1 MLYVAISIL
10 VVVAIGALIGSCWM
24 PESYN
29 DVKKIVVG
37 LSTGIITSALVTVY
51 IENINARMDKKR
63 KVRYKQMLLNPLY
76 MSIDRLYKRLIL
88 NINEYRVREEYV
100 GYYFLPIKETKEISE
115 FFDITIYYSNSNIY
129 PREEYNRR
137 FEELKTFYDIRLE
150 GGQLL
155 TSELALRMADV
166 TDFINREVSVY
177 VARNGQVLAVSVGND
192 QSVELPPVEG
202 RRGASRLSGVR
213 CVHTHP
219 NGNPLLSGVDISALK
234 NNRFDA
240 MIAVGVTSPDIS
252 QSQMSFGMITGIDDN
267 EQYQVECYGPLTLQE
282 AEGVFFP
289 NLAAMVERIL
299 DKQTGSASLAQ
310 GTERAIIVGMEYGA
324 PNSSG
329 WTAEDSLEELKQL
342 ADTAGAEVVARFLQ
356 KRPKPDPAFF
366 IGRGKV
372 QELALYVQQE
382 NVDLCI
388 FDDELSPA
396 QQRNIEQSM
405 GVRVLDRT
413 ALILDIFA
421 QRAHTNEGKLQV
433 ELAQLQY
440 TLPRI
445 MGKGLALSRLGG
457 GIGTRGPGETKLEVD
472 RRRIRDRIAYIKECI
487 GKVKSVRT
495 LHRAGRAK
503 ASVPTVSLVGYT
515 NAGKSTLLN
524 TLTNSDIYAQDQL
537 FATLDP
543 TTRQLDLP
551 NKQQAILTDTV
562 GFIQRL
568 PHQLVA
574 AFQST
579 LEEVVQSDVL
589 LHVID
594 VSHELY
600 KEQAAAVY
608 QVLDELGAKD
618 KTIITVYNKID
629 KLPPD
634 SGLAERL
641 SKEENSI
648 CISAK
653 ARYNLDGLLALIA
666 ENLKLKAVEESFLVP
681 YSDSAAVG
689 RLHDAGTV
697 LEQEYLAEGT
707 LLKVRLD
714 AEQVQQ
720 FAKYLAADAKA

>member
-1 MLYVAISIL
+1 MANEIYGNL
-10 VVVAIGALIGSCWM
+10 
-24 PESYN
+24 
-29 DVKKIVVG
+29 K
-37 LSTGIITSALVTVY
+37 GI
-51 IENINARMDKKR
+51 R
-63 KVRYKQMLLNPLY
+63 
-76 MSIDRLYKRLIL
+76 
-88 NINEYRVREEYV
+88 
-100 GYYFLPIKETKEISE
+100 
-115 FFDITIYYSNSNIY
+115 NSVI
-129 PREEYNRR
+129 
-137 FEELKTFYDIRLE
+137 EELKTFYDIRIE
-150 GGQLL
+150 GGSLL
-155 TSELALRMADV
+155 NTELALRMADV

-177 VARNGQVLAVSVGND
+177 LSRSGQVLAVAVGND

-202 RRGASRLSGVR
+202 RRGTSRLSGVR

-219 NGNPLLSGVDISALK
+219 NGNPNLSGVDISALK

-240 MIAVGVTSPDIS
+240 MVAIGVTSPNFS
-252 QSQMSFGMITGIDDN
+252 ESVLTFGMITGIDDN
-267 EQYQVECYGPLTLQE
+267 EQYEVECYGTLTPTE
-282 AEGVFFP
+282 AEGIFFP
-289 NLAAMVERIL
+289 NLVATVERIL
-299 DKQTGSASLAQ
+299 DKQSGSASLAQ
-310 GTERAIIVGMEYGA
+310 GTERAIIVGMEYGGGA
-324 PNSSG
+324 SIIG
-329 WTAEDSLEELKQL
+329 WSAEDSLEELKQL

-396 QQRNIEQSM
+396 QQRNIEQAM

-445 MGKGLALSRLGG
+445 MGKGLSLSRLGG

-472 RRRIRDRIAYIKECI
+472 RRRIRDRIAYIKGCI
-487 GKVKSVRT
+487 SKVKNVRT
-495 LHRAGRAK
+495 LQRSGRAK

-579 LEEVVQSDVL
+579 LEEVVEADVL

-600 KEQAAAVY
+600 KEQANAVY
-608 QVLDELGAKD
+608 HVLEELGAKD

-629 KLPPD
+629 KLPEG
-634 SGLAERL
+634 SALAERL
-641 SKEENSI
+641 AKEENSI

-653 ARYNLDGLLALIA
+653 ARLNLDGLLALIA
-666 ENLKLKAVEESFLVP
+666 ENLKLKSVEESFLVS
-681 YSDSAAVG
+681 YSDSAAVS
-689 RLHDAGTV
+689 RLHEAGTV

-707 LLKVRLD
+707 LLKVRME
-714 AEQVQQ
+714 AEQVQE
-720 FAKYLAADAKA
+720 FEKYLSTK

>member
-1 MLYVAISIL
+1 M
-10 VVVAIGALIGSCWM
+10 
-24 PESYN
+24 N
-29 DVKKIVVG
+29 DIFGNIK
-37 LSTGIITSALVTVY
+37 GI
-51 IENINARMDKKR
+51 R
-63 KVRYKQMLLNPLY
+63 
-76 MSIDRLYKRLIL
+76 
-88 NINEYRVREEYV
+88 
-100 GYYFLPIKETKEISE
+100 
-115 FFDITIYYSNSNIY
+115 NSVI
-129 PREEYNRR
+129 
-137 FEELKTFYDIRLE
+137 EELQTLYDVRLASA
-150 GGQLL
+150 QLL
-155 TSELALRMADV
+155 TGELALKMADI

-177 VARNGQVLAVSVGND
+177 ISRSGQVVAVAVGND

-202 RRGASRLSGVR
+202 RRGSSRLSGVR

-219 NGNPLLSGVDISALK
+219 GGNPNLSGVDISALK

-240 MIAVGVTSPDIS
+240 MVAIGVTSPDFT
-252 QSQMSFGMITGIDDN
+252 QSVMTFAMITGIDEN
-267 EQYQVECYGPLTLQE
+267 EQYQVEGYGPLTFAE
-282 AEGVFFP
+282 AEGIYFP
-289 NLAAMVERIL
+289 NLVATVERIL
-299 DKQTGSASLAQ
+299 DKQSGSTSLAQ
-310 GTERAIIVGMEYGA
+310 GTERTILVGMEYAGGA
-324 PNSSG
+324 GIVG

-342 ADTAGAEVVARFLQ
+342 ADTAGAEVVAKFLQ

-366 IGRGKV
+366 IGKGKV

-382 NVDLCI
+382 NIDLCI

-396 QQRNIEQSM
+396 QQRNIEQAM

-445 MGKGLALSRLGG
+445 MGKGLRLSRLGG

-472 RRRIRDRIAYIKECI
+472 RRRIRDRIAYIKDCI
-487 GKVKSVRT
+487 SKVKNVRA
-495 LHRAGRAK
+495 LHRAGRNK

-524 TLTNSDIYAQDQL
+524 TLTNSDIYAKDQL

-579 LEEVVQSDVL
+579 LEEVVESDVL

-600 KEQAAAVY
+600 KEQSNAVY
-608 QVLDELGAKD
+608 NVLEEIGAKD

-629 KLPPD
+629 KLPEG

-641 SKEENSI
+641 AKEENSI

-653 ARYNLDGLLALIA
+653 GRINLDKLLELIA
-666 ENLKLKAVEESFLVP
+666 DNLKMKSVEEIFLVP
-681 YSDSAAVG
+681 YSDSAAAS
-689 RLHDAGTV
+689 RLHDVGTV

-707 LLKVRLD
+707 QMKVRLD
-714 AEQVQQ
+714 ADKLGE
-720 FAKYLAADAKA
+720 FEKYLIEA

>member
-1 MLYVAISIL
+1 M
-10 VVVAIGALIGSCWM
+10 
-24 PESYN
+24 N
-29 DVKKIVVG
+29 DIFGNIK
-37 LSTGIITSALVTVY
+37 GI
-51 IENINARMDKKR
+51 R
-63 KVRYKQMLLNPLY
+63 
-76 MSIDRLYKRLIL
+76 
-88 NINEYRVREEYV
+88 
-100 GYYFLPIKETKEISE
+100 
-115 FFDITIYYSNSNIY
+115 NSVI
-129 PREEYNRR
+129 
-137 FEELKTFYDIRLE
+137 EELQTLYDVRLAS
-150 GGQLL
+150 GQLL
-155 TSELALRMADV
+155 TGELALKMADI

-177 VARNGQVLAVSVGND
+177 ISRSGQVVAVAVGND

-202 RRGASRLSGVR
+202 RRGSSRLSGVR

-219 NGNPLLSGVDISALK
+219 GGNPNLSGVDISALK

-240 MIAVGVTSPDIS
+240 MVAIGVTSPDFT
-252 QSQMSFGMITGIDDN
+252 QSVMTFAMITGIDEN
-267 EQYQVECYGPLTLQE
+267 EQYQVEGYGPLTFAE
-282 AEGVFFP
+282 AEGIYFP
-289 NLAAMVERIL
+289 NLVATVERIL
-299 DKQTGSASLAQ
+299 DKQSGSTSLAQ
-310 GTERAIIVGMEYGA
+310 GTERTILVGMEYAGGA
-324 PNSSG
+324 GIVG

-342 ADTAGAEVVARFLQ
+342 ADTAGAEVVAKFLQ

-366 IGRGKV
+366 IGKGKV

-382 NVDLCI
+382 NIDLCI

-396 QQRNIEQSM
+396 QQRNIEQAM

-445 MGKGLALSRLGG
+445 MGKGLSLSRLGG

-472 RRRIRDRIAYIKECI
+472 RRRIRDRIAYIKDCI
-487 GKVKSVRT
+487 SKVKNVRA
-495 LHRAGRAK
+495 LHRAGRNK

-524 TLTNSDIYAQDQL
+524 ILTNSDIYAKDQL

-579 LEEVVQSDVL
+579 LEEVVESDVL

-600 KEQAAAVY
+600 KEQSNAVY
-608 QVLDELGAKD
+608 NVLEEIGAKD

-629 KLPPD
+629 KLPEG

-641 SKEENSI
+641 AKEENSI

-653 ARYNLDGLLALIA
+653 GRINLDKLLELIA
-666 ENLKLKAVEESFLVP
+666 DNLKMKSVEEIFLVP
-681 YSDSAAVG
+681 YSDSAAAS
-689 RLHDAGTV
+689 RLHDVGTV

-707 LLKVRLD
+707 QMKVRLD
-714 AEQVQQ
+714 ADKLGE
-720 FAKYLAADAKA
+720 FEKYLIEA

>member
-1 MLYVAISIL
+1 MANEIYGNL
-10 VVVAIGALIGSCWM
+10 
-24 PESYN
+24 
-29 DVKKIVVG
+29 K
-37 LSTGIITSALVTVY
+37 GIRNSV
-51 IENINARMDKKR
+51 
-63 KVRYKQMLLNPLY
+63 
-76 MSIDRLYKRLIL
+76 ID
-88 NINEYRVREEYV
+88 
-100 GYYFLPIKETKEISE
+100 
-115 FFDITIYYSNSNIY
+115 
-129 PREEYNRR
+129 
-137 FEELKTFYDIRLE
+137 ELKTFYDIRIE
-150 GGQLL
+150 GGSLL
-155 TSELALRMADV
+155 NTELAMRMADV

-177 VARNGQVLAVSVGND
+177 LSRSGQVLAVAVGND

-202 RRGASRLSGVR
+202 RRGTSRLSGVR

-219 NGNPLLSGVDISALK
+219 NGNPNLSGVDISALK

-240 MIAVGVTSPDIS
+240 MVAIGVTSPNFS
-252 QSQMSFGMITGIDDN
+252 ESVLTFGMITGIDDN
-267 EQYQVECYGPLTLQE
+267 EQYEVECYGTLTPTE
-282 AEGVFFP
+282 AEGIFFP
-289 NLAAMVERIL
+289 NLVATVERIL
-299 DKQTGSASLAQ
+299 DKQSGSASLAQ
-310 GTERAIIVGMEYGA
+310 GTERAIIVGMEYGGGA
-324 PNSSG
+324 SIIG
-329 WTAEDSLEELKQL
+329 WSAEDSLEELKQL

-396 QQRNIEQSM
+396 QQRNIEQAM

-445 MGKGLALSRLGG
+445 MGKGLSLSRLGG

-472 RRRIRDRIAYIKECI
+472 RRRIRDRIAYIKGCI
-487 GKVKSVRT
+487 SKVKNVRT
-495 LHRAGRAK
+495 LQRSGRAK

-579 LEEVVQSDVL
+579 LEEVVEADVL

-600 KEQAAAVY
+600 KEQANAVY
-608 QVLDELGAKD
+608 HVLEELGAKD

-629 KLPPD
+629 KLPEG
-634 SGLAERL
+634 SALAERL
-641 SKEENSI
+641 AKEENSI

-653 ARYNLDGLLALIA
+653 ARLNLDGLLALIA
-666 ENLKLKAVEESFLVP
+666 ENLKLKSVEESFLVP
-681 YSDSAAVG
+681 YSDSAAVS
-689 RLHDAGTV
+689 RLHEAGTV

-707 LLKVRLD
+707 LLKVRME
-714 AEQVQQ
+714 AEQVQE
-720 FAKYLAADAKA
+720 FEKYLFNK

>member
-1 MLYVAISIL
+1 M
-10 VVVAIGALIGSCWM
+10 
-24 PESYN
+24 N
-29 DVKKIVVG
+29 DIFGNIK
-37 LSTGIITSALVTVY
+37 GI
-51 IENINARMDKKR
+51 R
-63 KVRYKQMLLNPLY
+63 
-76 MSIDRLYKRLIL
+76 
-88 NINEYRVREEYV
+88 
-100 GYYFLPIKETKEISE
+100 
-115 FFDITIYYSNSNIY
+115 NSVI
-129 PREEYNRR
+129 
-137 FEELKTFYDIRLE
+137 EELQTLYDVRLAS
-150 GGQLL
+150 GQLL
-155 TSELALRMADV
+155 TGELALKMADI

-177 VARNGQVLAVSVGND
+177 ISRSGQVVAVAVGND

-202 RRGASRLSGVR
+202 RRGSSRLSGVR

-219 NGNPLLSGVDISALK
+219 GGNPNLSGVDISALK

-240 MIAVGVTSPDIS
+240 MVAIGVTSPDFT
-252 QSQMSFGMITGIDDN
+252 QSVMTFAMITGIDEN
-267 EQYQVECYGPLTLQE
+267 EQYQVEGYGPLTFAE
-282 AEGVFFP
+282 AEGIYFP
-289 NLAAMVERIL
+289 NLVATVERIL
-299 DKQTGSASLAQ
+299 DKQSGSTSLAQ
-310 GTERAIIVGMEYGA
+310 GTERTILVGMEYAGGVGIV
-324 PNSSG
+324 G

-342 ADTAGAEVVARFLQ
+342 ADTAGAEVVAKFLQ

-366 IGRGKV
+366 IGKGKV

-382 NVDLCI
+382 NIDLCI

-396 QQRNIEQSM
+396 QQRNIEQAM

-445 MGKGLALSRLGG
+445 MGKGLSLSRLGG

-472 RRRIRDRIAYIKECI
+472 RRRIRDRIAYIKDCI
-487 GKVKSVRT
+487 SKVKNVRA
-495 LHRAGRAK
+495 LHRAGRNK

-524 TLTNSDIYAQDQL
+524 TLTNSDIYAKDQL

-579 LEEVVQSDVL
+579 LEEVVESDVL

-600 KEQAAAVY
+600 KEQSNAVY
-608 QVLDELGAKD
+608 NVLEEIGAKD

-629 KLPPD
+629 KLPEG

-641 SKEENSI
+641 AKEENSI
-648 CISAK
+648 CTSAK
-653 ARYNLDGLLALIA
+653 GRINLDKLLELIA
-666 ENLKLKAVEESFLVP
+666 DNLKMKSVEEIFLVP
-681 YSDSAAVG
+681 YSDSAAAS
-689 RLHDAGTV
+689 RLHDVGTV

-707 LLKVRLD
+707 QMKVRLD
-714 AEQVQQ
+714 ADKLGE
-720 FAKYLAADAKA
+720 FEKYLIEA

>member
-1 MLYVAISIL
+1 MAQ
-10 VVVAIGALIGSCWM
+10 
-24 PESYN
+24 N
-29 DVKKIVVG
+29 
-37 LSTGIITSALVTVY
+37 
-51 IENINARMDKKR
+51 
-63 KVRYKQMLLNPLY
+63 
-76 MSIDRLYKRLIL
+76 
-88 NINEYRVREEYV
+88 
-100 GYYFLPIKETKEISE
+100 
-115 FFDITIYYSNSNIY
+115 NIY
-129 PREEYNRR
+129 GNLKGLRNSVI
-137 FEELKTFYDIRLE
+137 EELKTLYELRLE
-150 GGQLL
+150 AGQLV
-155 TSELALRMADV
+155 TAELALKLADI

-177 VARNGQVLAVSVGND
+177 ISRSGQVLAVAVGDD
-192 QSVELPPVEG
+192 QSVELPPIEG
-202 RRGASRLSGVR
+202 RRGVSRLSGVR

-219 NGNPLLSGVDISALK
+219 NGNPALSGVDISALK

-240 MIAVGVTSPDIS
+240 MVAIGVTSPDFA
-252 QSQMSFGMITGIDDN
+252 QSTLSFGMITSMDDN
-267 EQYQVECYGPLTLQE
+267 EQYQTECYGPLTLEQ

-299 DKQTGSASLAQ
+299 EKQSGGSSLAQ
-310 GTERAIIVGMEYGA
+310 SAERAILVGMEYGGGV
-324 PNSSG
+324 SSIG

-342 ADTAGAEVVARFLQ
+342 ADTAGAQVVAKFLQ

-366 IGRGKV
+366 IGKGKV

-396 QQRNIEQSM
+396 QQRNIEQAM

-421 QRAHTNEGKLQV
+421 QRARTNEGKLQV

-440 TLPRI
+440 PLPRI
-445 MGKGLALSRLGG
+445 MGKGLSLSRLGG

-524 TLTNSDIYAQDQL
+524 TLTNSDIYAKDQL

-543 TTRQLDLP
+543 TTRQLELP
-551 NKQQAILTDTV
+551 HKQQAILTDTV

-579 LEEVVQSDVL
+579 LEEVVEADVL

-600 KEQAAAVY
+600 KEQSNAVY
-608 QVLDELGAKD
+608 QVLDELGARD

-629 KLPPD
+629 KLPEG
-634 SGLAERL
+634 SGLPDRL
-641 SKEENSI
+641 AKEENSV

-653 ARYNLDGLLALIA
+653 SGVNLDVLLELIA
-666 ENLKLKAVEESFLVP
+666 ENLKLKAVEASFLIP
-681 YSDSAAVG
+681 YSDSAAAA
-689 RLHDAGTV
+689 RLHEAGTV
-697 LEQEYLAEGT
+697 LEQEYLTEGT
-707 LLKVRLD
+707 LLKVRLE
-714 AEQVQQ
+714 AEQLSEFEQ
-720 FAKYLAADAKA
+720 YLQK

>member
-1 MLYVAISIL
+1 MANEIYGNL
-10 VVVAIGALIGSCWM
+10 
-24 PESYN
+24 
-29 DVKKIVVG
+29 K
-37 LSTGIITSALVTVY
+37 GIRNSV
-51 IENINARMDKKR
+51 
-63 KVRYKQMLLNPLY
+63 
-76 MSIDRLYKRLIL
+76 ID
-88 NINEYRVREEYV
+88 
-100 GYYFLPIKETKEISE
+100 
-115 FFDITIYYSNSNIY
+115 
-129 PREEYNRR
+129 
-137 FEELKTFYDIRLE
+137 ELKTFYDIRIE
-150 GGQLL
+150 GGSLL
-155 TSELALRMADV
+155 NTELALRMADV

-177 VARNGQVLAVSVGND
+177 LSRSGQVLAVAVGND

-202 RRGASRLSGVR
+202 RRGTSRLSGVR

-219 NGNPLLSGVDISALK
+219 NGNPNLSGVDISALK

-240 MIAVGVTSPDIS
+240 MVAIGVTSPNFSESVLTFD
-252 QSQMSFGMITGIDDN
+252 MITGIDDN
-267 EQYQVECYGPLTLQE
+267 EQYEVECYGTLTPTE
-282 AEGVFFP
+282 AEGIFFP
-289 NLAAMVERIL
+289 NLVATVERIL
-299 DKQTGSASLAQ
+299 DKQSGSASLAQ
-310 GTERAIIVGMEYGA
+310 GKERAIIVGMEYGGGA
-324 PNSSG
+324 SIIG
-329 WTAEDSLEELKQL
+329 WSAEDSLEELKQL

-396 QQRNIEQSM
+396 QQRNIEQAM

-445 MGKGLALSRLGG
+445 MGKGLSLSRLGG

-472 RRRIRDRIAYIKECI
+472 RRRIRDRIAYIKGCI
-487 GKVKSVRT
+487 SKVKNVRT
-495 LHRAGRAK
+495 LQRSGRAK

-543 TTRQLDLP
+543 TTRQLELP

-579 LEEVVQSDVL
+579 LEEVVEADVL

-600 KEQAAAVY
+600 KEQANAVY
-608 QVLDELGAKD
+608 HVLEELGAKD

-629 KLPPD
+629 KLPEG
-634 SGLAERL
+634 SALAERL
-641 SKEENSI
+641 AREENSI

-653 ARYNLDGLLALIA
+653 ARLNLDGLLALIA
-666 ENLKLKAVEESFLVP
+666 ENLKLKSVEESFLVP
-681 YSDSAAVG
+681 YSDSAAVS
-689 RLHDAGTV
+689 RLHEAGTV

-707 LLKVRLD
+707 LLKVRME
-714 AEQVQQ
+714 AEQVQE
-720 FAKYLAADAKA
+720 FEKYLSNK

>member
-1 MLYVAISIL
+1 MANEIYGNL
-10 VVVAIGALIGSCWM
+10 
-24 PESYN
+24 
-29 DVKKIVVG
+29 K
-37 LSTGIITSALVTVY
+37 GIRNSV
-51 IENINARMDKKR
+51 
-63 KVRYKQMLLNPLY
+63 
-76 MSIDRLYKRLIL
+76 ID
-88 NINEYRVREEYV
+88 
-100 GYYFLPIKETKEISE
+100 
-115 FFDITIYYSNSNIY
+115 
-129 PREEYNRR
+129 
-137 FEELKTFYDIRLE
+137 ELKTFYDIRIE
-150 GGQLL
+150 GGSLL
-155 TSELALRMADV
+155 NTELALRMADV

-177 VARNGQVLAVSVGND
+177 LSRSGQVLAVAVGND

-202 RRGASRLSGVR
+202 RRGTSRLSGVR

-219 NGNPLLSGVDISALK
+219 NGNPNLSGVDISALK

-240 MIAVGVTSPDIS
+240 MVAIGVTSPNFS
-252 QSQMSFGMITGIDDN
+252 ESVLTFGMITGIDDN
-267 EQYQVECYGPLTLQE
+267 EQYEVECYGTLTPTE
-282 AEGVFFP
+282 AEGIFFP
-289 NLAAMVERIL
+289 NLVATVERIL
-299 DKQTGSASLAQ
+299 DKQSGSASLAQ
-310 GTERAIIVGMEYGA
+310 GTERAIIVGMEYGGGA
-324 PNSSG
+324 SIIG
-329 WTAEDSLEELKQL
+329 WSAEDSLEELKQL

-396 QQRNIEQSM
+396 QQRNIEQAM

-445 MGKGLALSRLGG
+445 MGKGLSLSRLGG

-472 RRRIRDRIAYIKECI
+472 RRRIRDRIAYIKGCI
-487 GKVKSVRT
+487 SKVKNVRT
-495 LHRAGRAK
+495 LQRSGRAK

-543 TTRQLDLP
+543 TTRQLELP

-579 LEEVVQSDVL
+579 LEEVVEADVL

-600 KEQAAAVY
+600 KEQANAVY
-608 QVLDELGAKD
+608 HVLEELGAKD

-629 KLPPD
+629 KLPEG
-634 SGLAERL
+634 SALAEL
-641 SKEENSI
+641 LAKEENSI

-653 ARYNLDGLLALIA
+653 ARLNLDGLLALIA
-666 ENLKLKAVEESFLVP
+666 ENLKLKSVEESFLVP
-681 YSDSAAVG
+681 YSDSAAVS
-689 RLHDAGTV
+689 RLHEAGTV

-707 LLKVRLD
+707 LLKVRME
-714 AEQVQQ
+714 AEQVQE
-720 FAKYLAADAKA
+720 FEKYLSTK

>member
-1 MLYVAISIL
+1 M
-10 VVVAIGALIGSCWM
+10 
-24 PESYN
+24 N
-29 DVKKIVVG
+29 DIFGNIK
-37 LSTGIITSALVTVY
+37 GI
-51 IENINARMDKKR
+51 R
-63 KVRYKQMLLNPLY
+63 
-76 MSIDRLYKRLIL
+76 
-88 NINEYRVREEYV
+88 
-100 GYYFLPIKETKEISE
+100 
-115 FFDITIYYSNSNIY
+115 NSVI
-129 PREEYNRR
+129 
-137 FEELKTFYDIRLE
+137 EELQTLYDVRLAS
-150 GGQLL
+150 GQLL
-155 TSELALRMADV
+155 TGELALKMADI

-177 VARNGQVLAVSVGND
+177 ISRSGQVVAVAVGND

-202 RRGASRLSGVR
+202 RRGSSRLSGVR

-219 NGNPLLSGVDISALK
+219 GGNPNLSGVDISALK

-240 MIAVGVTSPDIS
+240 MVAIGVTSPDFT
-252 QSQMSFGMITGIDDN
+252 QSVMTFAMITGIDEN
-267 EQYQVECYGPLTLQE
+267 EQYQVEGYGPLTFAE
-282 AEGVFFP
+282 AEGIYFP
-289 NLAAMVERIL
+289 NLVATVERIL
-299 DKQTGSASLAQ
+299 DKQSGSTSLAQ
-310 GTERAIIVGMEYGA
+310 GTERTILVGMEYAGGA
-324 PNSSG
+324 GIVG

-342 ADTAGAEVVARFLQ
+342 ADTAGAEVVAKFLQ

-366 IGRGKV
+366 IGKGKV

-382 NVDLCI
+382 NIDLCI

-396 QQRNIEQSM
+396 QQRNIEQAM

-445 MGKGLALSRLGG
+445 MGKGLSLSRLGG

-472 RRRIRDRIAYIKECI
+472 RRRIRDRIAYIKDCI
-487 GKVKSVRT
+487 SKVKNVRA
-495 LHRAGRAK
+495 LHRAGRNK

-524 TLTNSDIYAQDQL
+524 TLTNSDIYAKDQL

-579 LEEVVQSDVL
+579 LEEVVESDVL

-600 KEQAAAVY
+600 KEQSNAVY
-608 QVLDELGAKD
+608 NVLEEIGAKD

-629 KLPPD
+629 KLPEG

-641 SKEENSI
+641 AKEENSI

-653 ARYNLDGLLALIA
+653 GRINLDKLLELIA
-666 ENLKLKAVEESFLVP
+666 DNLKMKSVEEIFLVP
-681 YSDSAAVG
+681 YSDSAAAS
-689 RLHDAGTV
+689 RLHDVGTV
-697 LEQEYLAEGT
+697 FEQEYLAEGT
-707 LLKVRLD
+707 QMKVRLD
-714 AEQVQQ
+714 ADKLGE
-720 FAKYLAADAKA
+720 FEKYLIEA

>member
-1 MLYVAISIL
+1 MANEIYGNL
-10 VVVAIGALIGSCWM
+10 
-24 PESYN
+24 
-29 DVKKIVVG
+29 K
-37 LSTGIITSALVTVY
+37 GIRNSV
-51 IENINARMDKKR
+51 
-63 KVRYKQMLLNPLY
+63 
-76 MSIDRLYKRLIL
+76 ID
-88 NINEYRVREEYV
+88 
-100 GYYFLPIKETKEISE
+100 
-115 FFDITIYYSNSNIY
+115 
-129 PREEYNRR
+129 
-137 FEELKTFYDIRLE
+137 ELKTFYDIRIE
-150 GGQLL
+150 GGSLL
-155 TSELALRMADV
+155 NTELAMRMADV

-177 VARNGQVLAVSVGND
+177 LSRSGQVLAVAVGND

-202 RRGASRLSGVR
+202 RRGTSRLSGVR

-219 NGNPLLSGVDISALK
+219 NGNPNLSGVDISALK

-240 MIAVGVTSPDIS
+240 MVAIGVTSPNFS
-252 QSQMSFGMITGIDDN
+252 ESVLTFGMITGIDDN
-267 EQYQVECYGPLTLQE
+267 EQYEVECYGTLTPTE
-282 AEGVFFP
+282 AEGIFFP
-289 NLAAMVERIL
+289 NLVATVERIL
-299 DKQTGSASLAQ
+299 DKQSGSASLAQ
-310 GTERAIIVGMEYGA
+310 GTESAIIVGMEYGGGA
-324 PNSSG
+324 SIIG
-329 WTAEDSLEELKQL
+329 WSAEDSLEELKQL

-396 QQRNIEQSM
+396 QQRNIEQAM

-445 MGKGLALSRLGG
+445 MGKGLSLSRLGG

-472 RRRIRDRIAYIKECI
+472 RRRIRDRIAYIKGCI
-487 GKVKSVRT
+487 SKVKNVRT
-495 LHRAGRAK
+495 LQRSGRAK

-543 TTRQLDLP
+543 TTRQLELP

-579 LEEVVQSDVL
+579 LEEVVEADVL

-600 KEQAAAVY
+600 KEQANAVY
-608 QVLDELGAKD
+608 HVLEELGAKD

-629 KLPPD
+629 KLPEG
-634 SGLAERL
+634 SALAERL
-641 SKEENSI
+641 AKEENSI

-653 ARYNLDGLLALIA
+653 ARLNLDGLLALIA
-666 ENLKLKAVEESFLVP
+666 ENLKLKSVEESFLVP
-681 YSDSAAVG
+681 YSDSAAVS
-689 RLHDAGTV
+689 RLHEAGTV

-707 LLKVRLD
+707 LLKVRME
-714 AEQVQQ
+714 AEQVQE
-720 FAKYLAADAKA
+720 FEKYLSNK

>member
-1 MLYVAISIL
+1 MANEIYGNL
-10 VVVAIGALIGSCWM
+10 
-24 PESYN
+24 
-29 DVKKIVVG
+29 K
-37 LSTGIITSALVTVY
+37 GIRNSV
-51 IENINARMDKKR
+51 
-63 KVRYKQMLLNPLY
+63 
-76 MSIDRLYKRLIL
+76 ID
-88 NINEYRVREEYV
+88 
-100 GYYFLPIKETKEISE
+100 
-115 FFDITIYYSNSNIY
+115 
-129 PREEYNRR
+129 
-137 FEELKTFYDIRLE
+137 ELKTFYDIRIE
-150 GGQLL
+150 GGSLL
-155 TSELALRMADV
+155 NTELAMRMADV

-177 VARNGQVLAVSVGND
+177 LSRSGQVLAVAVGND

-202 RRGASRLSGVR
+202 RRGTSRLSGVR

-219 NGNPLLSGVDISALK
+219 NGNPNLSGVDISALK

-240 MIAVGVTSPDIS
+240 MVAIGVTSPNFS
-252 QSQMSFGMITGIDDN
+252 ESVLTFGMITGIDDN
-267 EQYQVECYGPLTLQE
+267 EQYEVECYGTLTPTE
-282 AEGVFFP
+282 AEGIFFP
-289 NLAAMVERIL
+289 NLVATVERIL
-299 DKQTGSASLAQ
+299 DKQSGSASLAQ
-310 GTERAIIVGMEYGA
+310 GTERAIIVGMEYGGGA
-324 PNSSG
+324 SIIG
-329 WTAEDSLEELKQL
+329 WSAEDSLEELKQL

-396 QQRNIEQSM
+396 QQRNIEQAM

-445 MGKGLALSRLGG
+445 MGKGLSLSRLGG

-472 RRRIRDRIAYIKECI
+472 RRRIRDRIAYIKGCI
-487 GKVKSVRT
+487 SKVKNVRT
-495 LHRAGRAK
+495 LQRSGRAK

-543 TTRQLDLP
+543 TTRQLELP

-579 LEEVVQSDVL
+579 LEEVVEADVL

-600 KEQAAAVY
+600 KEQANAVY
-608 QVLDELGAKD
+608 HVLEELGAKE

-629 KLPPD
+629 KLPEG
-634 SGLAERL
+634 SALAERL
-641 SKEENSI
+641 AREENSI

-653 ARYNLDGLLALIA
+653 ARLNLDGLLALIA
-666 ENLKLKAVEESFLVP
+666 ENLKLKSVEESFLVP
-681 YSDSAAVG
+681 YSDSAAVS
-689 RLHDAGTV
+689 RLHEAGTV

-707 LLKVRLD
+707 LLKVRME
-714 AEQVQQ
+714 AEQVRE
-720 FAKYLAADAKA
+720 FEKYLSTK

>member
-1 MLYVAISIL
+1 MANEIYGNL
-10 VVVAIGALIGSCWM
+10 
-24 PESYN
+24 
-29 DVKKIVVG
+29 K
-37 LSTGIITSALVTVY
+37 GIRNSV
-51 IENINARMDKKR
+51 
-63 KVRYKQMLLNPLY
+63 
-76 MSIDRLYKRLIL
+76 ID
-88 NINEYRVREEYV
+88 
-100 GYYFLPIKETKEISE
+100 
-115 FFDITIYYSNSNIY
+115 
-129 PREEYNRR
+129 
-137 FEELKTFYDIRLE
+137 ELKTFYDIRIE
-150 GGQLL
+150 GGSLL
-155 TSELALRMADV
+155 NTELALRMADV

-177 VARNGQVLAVSVGND
+177 LSRSGQVLAVAVGND

-202 RRGASRLSGVR
+202 RRGTSRLSGVR

-219 NGNPLLSGVDISALK
+219 NGNPNLSGVDISALK

-240 MIAVGVTSPDIS
+240 MVAIGVTSPNFS
-252 QSQMSFGMITGIDDN
+252 ESVLTFGMITGIDDN
-267 EQYQVECYGPLTLQE
+267 EQYEVECYGTLTPTE
-282 AEGVFFP
+282 AEGIFFP
-289 NLAAMVERIL
+289 NLVATVERIL
-299 DKQTGSASLAQ
+299 DKQSGSASLAQ
-310 GTERAIIVGMEYGA
+310 GTERAIIVGMEYGGGA
-324 PNSSG
+324 SIIG
-329 WTAEDSLEELKQL
+329 WSAEDSLEELKQL

-396 QQRNIEQSM
+396 QQRNIEQAM

-445 MGKGLALSRLGG
+445 MGKGLSLSRLGG

-472 RRRIRDRIAYIKECI
+472 RRRIRDRIAYIKGCI
-487 GKVKSVRT
+487 SKVKNVRT
-495 LHRAGRAK
+495 LQRSGRAK

-579 LEEVVQSDVL
+579 LEEVVEADVL

-600 KEQAAAVY
+600 KEQANAVY
-608 QVLDELGAKD
+608 HVLEELGAKD

-629 KLPPD
+629 KLPEG
-634 SGLAERL
+634 SALAERL
-641 SKEENSI
+641 AKEENSI

-653 ARYNLDGLLALIA
+653 ARLNLDGLLALIA
-666 ENLKLKAVEESFLVP
+666 ENLKLKSVEESFLVP
-681 YSDSAAVG
+681 YSDSAAVS
-689 RLHDAGTV
+689 RLHEAGTV

-707 LLKVRLD
+707 LLKVRME
-714 AEQVQQ
+714 AEQVQE
-720 FAKYLAADAKA
+720 FEKYLFNK

>member
-1 MLYVAISIL
+1 MA
-10 VVVAIGALIGSCWM
+10 
-24 PESYN
+24 N
-29 DVKKIVVG
+29 
-37 LSTGIITSALVTVY
+37 GIYGNLKGIRNSV
-51 IENINARMDKKR
+51 
-63 KVRYKQMLLNPLY
+63 
-76 MSIDRLYKRLIL
+76 ID
-88 NINEYRVREEYV
+88 
-100 GYYFLPIKETKEISE
+100 
-115 FFDITIYYSNSNIY
+115 
-129 PREEYNRR
+129 
-137 FEELKTFYDIRLE
+137 ELKTFYDIRIE
-150 GGQLL
+150 GGSLL
-155 TSELALRMADV
+155 NTELAMRMADV

-177 VARNGQVLAVSVGND
+177 LSRSGQVLSVAVGND

-202 RRGASRLSGVR
+202 RRGTSRLSGVR

-219 NGNPLLSGVDISALK
+219 NGNPNLSGVDISALK

-240 MIAVGVTSPDIS
+240 MVAIGVTSPNFS
-252 QSQMSFGMITGIDDN
+252 ESVLTFGMITGIDDN
-267 EQYQVECYGPLTLQE
+267 EQYEVECYGTLTPTE
-282 AEGVFFP
+282 AEGIFFP
-289 NLAAMVERIL
+289 NLVATVERIL
-299 DKQTGSASLAQ
+299 DKQSGSASLAQ
-310 GTERAIIVGMEYGA
+310 GTERAIIVGMEYGGGA
-324 PNSSG
+324 SIIG
-329 WTAEDSLEELKQL
+329 WSAEDSLEELKQL

-396 QQRNIEQSM
+396 QQRNIEQAM

-445 MGKGLALSRLGG
+445 MGKGLSLSRLGG

-472 RRRIRDRIAYIKECI
+472 RRRIRDRIAYIKGCI
-487 GKVKSVRT
+487 SKVKNVRT
-495 LHRAGRAK
+495 LQRSGRAK

-543 TTRQLDLP
+543 TTRQLELP

-579 LEEVVQSDVL
+579 LEEVVEADVL

-600 KEQAAAVY
+600 KEQANAVY
-608 QVLDELGAKD
+608 HVLEDLGAKD
-618 KTIITVYNKID
+618 KMIITVYNKID
-629 KLPPD
+629 KLPEG
-634 SGLAERL
+634 SALAERL
-641 SKEENSI
+641 AKEENSI

-653 ARYNLDGLLALIA
+653 ARLNLDGLLALIA
-666 ENLKLKAVEESFLVP
+666 ENLKLKSVEESFLVP
-681 YSDSAAVG
+681 YSDSAAVS
-689 RLHDAGTV
+689 RLHEAGTV

-707 LLKVRLD
+707 LLKVRME
-714 AEQVQQ
+714 AEQVQE
-720 FAKYLAADAKA
+720 FEKYLSTK

>member
-1 MLYVAISIL
+1 M
-10 VVVAIGALIGSCWM
+10 
-24 PESYN
+24 N
-29 DVKKIVVG
+29 DIFGNIK
-37 LSTGIITSALVTVY
+37 GI
-51 IENINARMDKKR
+51 R
-63 KVRYKQMLLNPLY
+63 
-76 MSIDRLYKRLIL
+76 
-88 NINEYRVREEYV
+88 
-100 GYYFLPIKETKEISE
+100 
-115 FFDITIYYSNSNIY
+115 NSVI
-129 PREEYNRR
+129 
-137 FEELKTFYDIRLE
+137 EELQTLYDVRLAS
-150 GGQLL
+150 GQLL
-155 TSELALRMADV
+155 TGELALKMADI

-177 VARNGQVLAVSVGND
+177 ISRSGQVVAVAVGND

-202 RRGASRLSGVR
+202 RRGSSRLSGVR

-219 NGNPLLSGVDISALK
+219 GGNPNLSGVDISALR

-240 MIAVGVTSPDIS
+240 MVAIGVTSPDFT
-252 QSQMSFGMITGIDDN
+252 QSVMTFAMITGIDEN
-267 EQYQVECYGPLTLQE
+267 EQYQVEGYGPLTFAE
-282 AEGVFFP
+282 AEGIYFP
-289 NLAAMVERIL
+289 NLVATVERIL
-299 DKQTGSASLAQ
+299 DKQSGSTSLAQ
-310 GTERAIIVGMEYGA
+310 GTERTILVGMEYAGGA
-324 PNSSG
+324 GIVG

-342 ADTAGAEVVARFLQ
+342 ADTAGAEVVAKFLQ

-366 IGRGKV
+366 IGKGKV

-382 NVDLCI
+382 NIDLCI

-396 QQRNIEQSM
+396 QQRNIEQAM

-445 MGKGLALSRLGG
+445 MGKGLSLSRLGG

-472 RRRIRDRIAYIKECI
+472 RRRIRDRIAYIKDCI
-487 GKVKSVRT
+487 SKVKNVRA
-495 LHRAGRAK
+495 LHRAGRNK

-524 TLTNSDIYAQDQL
+524 TLTNSDIYAKDQL

-579 LEEVVQSDVL
+579 LEEVVESDVL

-600 KEQAAAVY
+600 KEQSNAVY
-608 QVLDELGAKD
+608 NVLEEIGAKD

-629 KLPPD
+629 KLPEG

-641 SKEENSI
+641 AKEENSI

-653 ARYNLDGLLALIA
+653 GRINLDKLLELIA
-666 ENLKLKAVEESFLVP
+666 DNLKMKSVEEIFLVP
-681 YSDSAAVG
+681 YSDSAAAS
-689 RLHDAGTV
+689 RLHDVGTV

-707 LLKVRLD
+707 QMKVRLD
-714 AEQVQQ
+714 ADKLGE
-720 FAKYLAADAKA
+720 FEKYLIEA

>member
-1 MLYVAISIL
+1 MANEIYGNL
-10 VVVAIGALIGSCWM
+10 
-24 PESYN
+24 
-29 DVKKIVVG
+29 K
-37 LSTGIITSALVTVY
+37 GIRNSV
-51 IENINARMDKKR
+51 
-63 KVRYKQMLLNPLY
+63 
-76 MSIDRLYKRLIL
+76 ID
-88 NINEYRVREEYV
+88 
-100 GYYFLPIKETKEISE
+100 
-115 FFDITIYYSNSNIY
+115 
-129 PREEYNRR
+129 
-137 FEELKTFYDIRLE
+137 ELKTFYDIRIE
-150 GGQLL
+150 GGSLL
-155 TSELALRMADV
+155 NTELAMRMADV

-177 VARNGQVLAVSVGND
+177 LSRSGQVLAVAVGND

-202 RRGASRLSGVR
+202 RRGTSRLSGVR

-219 NGNPLLSGVDISALK
+219 NGNPNLSGVDISALK

-240 MIAVGVTSPDIS
+240 MVAIGVTSPNFS
-252 QSQMSFGMITGIDDN
+252 ESVLTFGMITGIDDN
-267 EQYQVECYGPLTLQE
+267 EQYEVECYGTLTPTE
-282 AEGVFFP
+282 AEGIFFP
-289 NLAAMVERIL
+289 NLVATVERIL
-299 DKQTGSASLAQ
+299 DKQSGSASLAQ
-310 GTERAIIVGMEYGA
+310 GTERAIIVGMEYGGGA
-324 PNSSG
+324 SIIG
-329 WTAEDSLEELKQL
+329 WSAEDSLEELKQL

-396 QQRNIEQSM
+396 QQRNIEQAM

-445 MGKGLALSRLGG
+445 MGKGLSLSRLGG

-472 RRRIRDRIAYIKECI
+472 RRRIRDRIAYIKGCI
-487 GKVKSVRT
+487 SKVKNVRT
-495 LHRAGRAK
+495 LQRSGRAK

-579 LEEVVQSDVL
+579 LEEVVEADVL

-600 KEQAAAVY
+600 KEQANAVY
-608 QVLDELGAKD
+608 HVLEELGAKD

-629 KLPPD
+629 KLPEG
-634 SGLAERL
+634 SALAERL
-641 SKEENSI
+641 AREENSI

-653 ARYNLDGLLALIA
+653 ARLNLDGLLALIA
-666 ENLKLKAVEESFLVP
+666 ENLKLKSVEESFLVP
-681 YSDSAAVG
+681 YSDSAAVS
-689 RLHDAGTV
+689 RMHEAGTV

-707 LLKVRLD
+707 LLKVRME
-714 AEQVQQ
+714 AEQVQE
-720 FAKYLAADAKA
+720 FEKYLSTK

>member
-1 MLYVAISIL
+1 MANEIYGNL
-10 VVVAIGALIGSCWM
+10 
-24 PESYN
+24 
-29 DVKKIVVG
+29 K
-37 LSTGIITSALVTVY
+37 GI
-51 IENINARMDKKR
+51 R
-63 KVRYKQMLLNPLY
+63 
-76 MSIDRLYKRLIL
+76 
-88 NINEYRVREEYV
+88 
-100 GYYFLPIKETKEISE
+100 
-115 FFDITIYYSNSNIY
+115 NSVI
-129 PREEYNRR
+129 
-137 FEELKTFYDIRLE
+137 EELKTFYDIRIE
-150 GGQLL
+150 GGSLL
-155 TSELALRMADV
+155 NTELALRMADV

-177 VARNGQVLAVSVGND
+177 LSRSGQVLAVAVGND

-202 RRGASRLSGVR
+202 RRGTSRLSGVR

-219 NGNPLLSGVDISALK
+219 NGNPNLSGVDISALK

-240 MIAVGVTSPDIS
+240 MVAIGVTSPNFS
-252 QSQMSFGMITGIDDN
+252 ESVLTFGMITGIDNN
-267 EQYQVECYGPLTLQE
+267 EQYEVECYGTLTPTE
-282 AEGVFFP
+282 AEGIFFP
-289 NLAAMVERIL
+289 NLVATVERIL
-299 DKQTGSASLAQ
+299 DKQSGSASLAQ
-310 GTERAIIVGMEYGA
+310 GTERAIIVGMEYGGGA
-324 PNSSG
+324 SIIG
-329 WTAEDSLEELKQL
+329 WSAEDSLEELKQL

-396 QQRNIEQSM
+396 QQRNIEQAM

-445 MGKGLALSRLGG
+445 MGKGLSLSRLGG

-472 RRRIRDRIAYIKECI
+472 RRRIRDRIAYIKGCI
-487 GKVKSVRT
+487 SKVKNVRT
-495 LHRAGRAK
+495 LQRSGRAK

-579 LEEVVQSDVL
+579 LEEVVEADVL

-600 KEQAAAVY
+600 KEQANAVY
-608 QVLDELGAKD
+608 HVLEELGAKD

-629 KLPPD
+629 KLPEG
-634 SGLAERL
+634 SALAERL
-641 SKEENSI
+641 AKEENSI

-653 ARYNLDGLLALIA
+653 ARLNLDGLLALIA
-666 ENLKLKAVEESFLVP
+666 ENLKLKSVEESFLVP
-681 YSDSAAVG
+681 YSDSAAVS
-689 RLHDAGTV
+689 RLHEAGTV

-707 LLKVRLD
+707 LLKVRME
-714 AEQVQQ
+714 AEQVQE
-720 FAKYLAADAKA
+720 FEKYLSTK

>member
-1 MLYVAISIL
+1 MAQEIYGNL
-10 VVVAIGALIGSCWM
+10 
-24 PESYN
+24 
-29 DVKKIVVG
+29 K
-37 LSTGIITSALVTVY
+37 GI
-51 IENINARMDKKR
+51 R
-63 KVRYKQMLLNPLY
+63 
-76 MSIDRLYKRLIL
+76 
-88 NINEYRVREEYV
+88 
-100 GYYFLPIKETKEISE
+100 
-115 FFDITIYYSNSNIY
+115 NSVI
-129 PREEYNRR
+129 
-137 FEELKTFYDIRLE
+137 EELKTLYDVKLE

-155 TSELALRMADV
+155 SSELALRLADI
-166 TDFINREVSVY
+166 TEFINKEISIYITRS
-177 VARNGQVLAVSVGND
+177 GQVEAVAVGNND
-192 QSVELPPVEG
+192 TVDLPPVDG
-202 RRGASRLSGVR
+202 RRGSSRLSGVR
-213 CVHTHP
+213 CIHTHP
-219 NGNPLLSGVDISALK
+219 NGNSTLSGVDVSALK

-240 MIAVGVTSPDIS
+240 MVAIGVTSPDIT
-252 QSQMSFGMITGIDDN
+252 QSTVSFGMITGLDDN
-267 EQYQVECYGPLTLQE
+267 EQYVVEAYGPITMVE
-282 AEGVFFP
+282 AESIFFP
-289 NLAAMVERIL
+289 NLVMTVERIL
-299 DKQTGSASLAQ
+299 DKQTGSSSLAQ
-310 GTERAIIVGMEYGA
+310 SAERTILVGMEYGGML
-324 PNSSG
+324 STLG
-329 WTAEDSLEELKQL
+329 WTVEDSLEELKQL
-342 ADTAGAEVVARFLQ
+342 ADTAGAQVVAKFLQ

-382 NVDLCI
+382 NIDLCI
-388 FDDELSPA
+388 FDDELTPA
-396 QQRNIEQSM
+396 QQRNIEQAM
-405 GVRVLDRT
+405 GIRVLDRT

-445 MGKGLALSRLGG
+445 MGKGLSLSRLGG

-487 GKVKSVRT
+487 GKVKSVRN

-524 TLTNSDIYAQDQL
+524 VLTNSDIYAKDQL

-551 NKQQAILTDTV
+551 DKQQAILTDTV

-579 LEEVVQSDVL
+579 LEEVVESDVL

-600 KEQAAAVY
+600 KEQSNAVY
-608 QVLDELGAKD
+608 KVLEQIGAKD

-629 KLPPD
+629 KLPED
-634 SGLAERL
+634 SALSERL
-641 SKEENSI
+641 AKEENSI

-653 ARYNLDGLLALIA
+653 KNLNLDKLLALIA
-666 ENLKLKAVEESFLVP
+666 ENLKLQSIEADFLIP
-681 YSDSAAVG
+681 YSDTAVVSK
-689 RLHDAGTV
+689 LHAAGTV

-707 LLKVRLD
+707 RLKVRID
-714 AEQVQQ
+714 ASQAGDFE
-720 FAKYLAADAKA
+720 KYLVN

>member
-1 MLYVAISIL
+1 MA
-10 VVVAIGALIGSCWM
+10 
-24 PESYN
+24 
-29 DVKKIVVG
+29 
-37 LSTGIITSALVTVY
+37 
-51 IENINARMDKKR
+51 
-63 KVRYKQMLLNPLY
+63 
-76 MSIDRLYKRLIL
+76 
-88 NINEYRVREEYV
+88 
-100 GYYFLPIKETKEISE
+100 KEIYGNLKG
-115 FFDITIYYSNSNIY
+115 IRNSVI
-129 PREEYNRR
+129 
-137 FEELKTFYDIRLE
+137 EELKTFYDLRLE
-150 GGQLL
+150 SGQLV
-155 TSELALRMADV
+155 TAELGARMADV

-177 VARNGQVLAVSVGND
+177 ISRSGQVLAVAVGDD
-192 QSVELPPVEG
+192 QSVELPPIEG
-202 RRGASRLSGVR
+202 RRGSSRLSGVR
-213 CVHTHP
+213 CVHPHP
-219 NGNPLLSGVDISALK
+219 NGNPALSGVDISALK

-240 MIAVGVTSPDIS
+240 MVAIGVAAPDFT
-252 QSQMSFGMITGIDDN
+252 QSTLTFGMITGIDQN
-267 EQYQVECYGPLTLQE
+267 EQYTVECYGPATLEQ
-282 AEGVFFP
+282 AEGIFFP

-299 DKQTGSASLAQ
+299 DKQSGSASLAQ
-310 GTERAIIVGMEYGA
+310 GTERAILVGMEYGGS
-324 PNSSG
+324 NTL

-342 ADTAGAEVVARFLQ
+342 ADTAGAEVVQKFLQ

-382 NVDLCI
+382 NIDLCI

-396 QQRNIEQSM
+396 QQRNIEQAM

-421 QRAHTNEGKLQV
+421 QRARTNEGKLQV

-445 MGKGLALSRLGG
+445 MGKGLSLSRLGG

-472 RRRIRDRIAYIKECI
+472 RRRIRDRIAYIKDCI
-487 GKVKSVRT
+487 GKVKSVRS

-503 ASVPTVSLVGYT
+503 ANVPTVSLVGYT

-579 LEEVVQSDVL
+579 LEEVVEADVL

-600 KEQAAAVY
+600 KEQAASVY

-629 KLPPD
+629 KLPLD
-634 SGLAERL
+634 SALPARLA
-641 SKEENSI
+641 KEENSI

-653 ARYNLDGLLALIA
+653 AGINLDALLELIA
-666 ENLKLKAVEESFLVP
+666 ENLQMKSVEESFLIP
-681 YSDSAAVG
+681 YSDSAAVS
-689 RLHDAGTV
+689 RLHGAGTV

-707 LLKVRLD
+707 LLKVRLE
-714 AEQVQQ
+714 AEQVSE
-720 FAKYLAADAKA
+720 FEKYIKH

>member
-1 MLYVAISIL
+1 MANEIYGNL
-10 VVVAIGALIGSCWM
+10 
-24 PESYN
+24 
-29 DVKKIVVG
+29 K
-37 LSTGIITSALVTVY
+37 GIRNSV
-51 IENINARMDKKR
+51 
-63 KVRYKQMLLNPLY
+63 
-76 MSIDRLYKRLIL
+76 ID
-88 NINEYRVREEYV
+88 
-100 GYYFLPIKETKEISE
+100 
-115 FFDITIYYSNSNIY
+115 
-129 PREEYNRR
+129 
-137 FEELKTFYDIRLE
+137 ELKTFYDIRIE
-150 GGQLL
+150 GGSLL
-155 TSELALRMADV
+155 NTELAMRMADV

-177 VARNGQVLAVSVGND
+177 LSRSGQVLAVAVGND

-202 RRGASRLSGVR
+202 RRGTSRLSGVR

-219 NGNPLLSGVDISALK
+219 NGNPNLSGVDISALK

-240 MIAVGVTSPDIS
+240 MVAIGVTSPNFS
-252 QSQMSFGMITGIDDN
+252 ESVLTFGMITGIDDN
-267 EQYQVECYGPLTLQE
+267 EQYEVECYGTLTPTE
-282 AEGVFFP
+282 AEGIFFP
-289 NLAAMVERIL
+289 NLVATVERIL
-299 DKQTGSASLAQ
+299 DKQSGSASLAQ
-310 GTERAIIVGMEYGA
+310 GTERAIIVGMEYGGGA
-324 PNSSG
+324 SIIG
-329 WTAEDSLEELKQL
+329 WSAEDSLEELKQL

-396 QQRNIEQSM
+396 QQRNIEQAM

-445 MGKGLALSRLGG
+445 MGKGLSLSRLGG

-472 RRRIRDRIAYIKECI
+472 RRRIRDRIAYIKGCI
-487 GKVKSVRT
+487 SKVKNVRT
-495 LHRAGRAK
+495 LQRSGRAK

-543 TTRQLDLP
+543 TTRQLELP

-579 LEEVVQSDVL
+579 LEEVVEADML

-600 KEQAAAVY
+600 KEQANAVY
-608 QVLDELGAKD
+608 HVLEELGAKD

-629 KLPPD
+629 KLPEG
-634 SGLAERL
+634 SALAERL
-641 SKEENSI
+641 AKEENSI

-653 ARYNLDGLLALIA
+653 ARLNLDGLLALIA
-666 ENLKLKAVEESFLVP
+666 ENLKLKSVEESFLVP
-681 YSDSAAVG
+681 YSDSAAVS
-689 RLHDAGTV
+689 RLHEAGTV

-707 LLKVRLD
+707 LLKVRME
-714 AEQVQQ
+714 AEQVQE
-720 FAKYLAADAKA
+720 FEKYLSNK

>member
-1 MLYVAISIL
+1 MANEIYGNL
-10 VVVAIGALIGSCWM
+10 
-24 PESYN
+24 
-29 DVKKIVVG
+29 K
-37 LSTGIITSALVTVY
+37 GIRNSV
-51 IENINARMDKKR
+51 
-63 KVRYKQMLLNPLY
+63 
-76 MSIDRLYKRLIL
+76 ID
-88 NINEYRVREEYV
+88 
-100 GYYFLPIKETKEISE
+100 
-115 FFDITIYYSNSNIY
+115 
-129 PREEYNRR
+129 
-137 FEELKTFYDIRLE
+137 ELKTFYDIRIE
-150 GGQLL
+150 GGSLL
-155 TSELALRMADV
+155 NTELAMRMADV

-177 VARNGQVLAVSVGND
+177 LSRSGQVLAVAVGND

-202 RRGASRLSGVR
+202 RRGTSRLSGVR

-219 NGNPLLSGVDISALK
+219 NGNPNLSGVDISALK

-240 MIAVGVTSPDIS
+240 MVAIGVTSPNFS
-252 QSQMSFGMITGIDDN
+252 ESVLTFGMITGIDDN
-267 EQYQVECYGPLTLQE
+267 EQYEVECYGTLTPTE
-282 AEGVFFP
+282 AEGIFFP
-289 NLAAMVERIL
+289 NLVATVERIL
-299 DKQTGSASLAQ
+299 DKQSGSASLAQ
-310 GTERAIIVGMEYGA
+310 GTERAIIVGMEYGGGA
-324 PNSSG
+324 SIIG
-329 WTAEDSLEELKQL
+329 WSAEDSLEELKQL

-356 KRPKPDPAFF
+356 KRTKPDPAFF

-396 QQRNIEQSM
+396 QQRNIEQAM

-445 MGKGLALSRLGG
+445 MGKGLSLSRLGG

-472 RRRIRDRIAYIKECI
+472 RRRIRDRIAYIKGCI
-487 GKVKSVRT
+487 SKVKNVRT
-495 LHRAGRAK
+495 LQRSGRAK

-543 TTRQLDLP
+543 TTRQLELP

-579 LEEVVQSDVL
+579 LEEVVEADVL

-600 KEQAAAVY
+600 KEQANAVY
-608 QVLDELGAKD
+608 HVLEELGAKD

-629 KLPPD
+629 KLPEG
-634 SGLAERL
+634 SALAERL
-641 SKEENSI
+641 AKEENSI

-653 ARYNLDGLLALIA
+653 ARLNLDGLLALIA
-666 ENLKLKAVEESFLVP
+666 ENLKLKSVEESFLVP
-681 YSDSAAVG
+681 YSDSAAVS
-689 RLHDAGTV
+689 RLHEAGTV

-707 LLKVRLD
+707 LLKVRME
-714 AEQVQQ
+714 AEQVQE
-720 FAKYLAADAKA
+720 FEKYLFNK

>member
-1 MLYVAISIL
+1 MANEIYGNL
-10 VVVAIGALIGSCWM
+10 
-24 PESYN
+24 
-29 DVKKIVVG
+29 K
-37 LSTGIITSALVTVY
+37 GIRNSV
-51 IENINARMDKKR
+51 
-63 KVRYKQMLLNPLY
+63 
-76 MSIDRLYKRLIL
+76 ID
-88 NINEYRVREEYV
+88 
-100 GYYFLPIKETKEISE
+100 
-115 FFDITIYYSNSNIY
+115 
-129 PREEYNRR
+129 
-137 FEELKTFYDIRLE
+137 ELKTFYDIRIE
-150 GGQLL
+150 GGSLL
-155 TSELALRMADV
+155 NTELAMRMADV

-177 VARNGQVLAVSVGND
+177 LSRSGQVLAVAVGND

-202 RRGASRLSGVR
+202 RRGTSRLSGVR

-219 NGNPLLSGVDISALK
+219 NGNPNLSGVDISALK

-240 MIAVGVTSPDIS
+240 MVAIGVTSPNFS
-252 QSQMSFGMITGIDDN
+252 ESVLTFGMITGIDDN
-267 EQYQVECYGPLTLQE
+267 EQYEVECYGTLTPTE
-282 AEGVFFP
+282 AEGIFFP
-289 NLAAMVERIL
+289 NLVATVERIL
-299 DKQTGSASLAQ
+299 DKQSGSASLAQ
-310 GTERAIIVGMEYGA
+310 GTERAIIVGMEYGGGA
-324 PNSSG
+324 SIIG
-329 WTAEDSLEELKQL
+329 WSAEDSLEELKQL

-396 QQRNIEQSM
+396 QQRNIEQAM

-445 MGKGLALSRLGG
+445 MGKGLSLSRLGG

-472 RRRIRDRIAYIKECI
+472 RRRIRDRIAYIKGCI
-487 GKVKSVRT
+487 SKVKNVRT
-495 LHRAGRAK
+495 LQRSGRAK

-543 TTRQLDLP
+543 TTRQLELP

-579 LEEVVQSDVL
+579 LEEVVEADVL

-600 KEQAAAVY
+600 KEQANAVY
-608 QVLDELGAKD
+608 HVLEELGAKD

-629 KLPPD
+629 KLPEG
-634 SGLAERL
+634 SALAERL
-641 SKEENSI
+641 AREENSI

-653 ARYNLDGLLALIA
+653 ARLNLDGLLALIA
-666 ENLKLKAVEESFLVP
+666 ENLKLKSVEESFLVP
-681 YSDSAAVG
+681 YSDSAAVS
-689 RLHDAGTV
+689 RMHEAGTV

-707 LLKVRLD
+707 LLKVRME
-714 AEQVQQ
+714 AEQVQE
-720 FAKYLAADAKA
+720 FEKYLSTK